1 LDKNQLF
8 IYSIFSEEYSYT
20 FTRFPLKNSEVL
32 VKWENPIKK
41 YGRQGNNWK
50 ATQFSRICS
59 KHFLKTDF
67 TNDANR
73 WLKFN
78 VISSVLNGSQT
89 AATRHPEQDLTV
101 QVPPLSS
108 EVTVFLTDE
117 STLPL
122 PFPASQHHSVQVPPL
137 SSKVTVFQTDES
149 TALLPF
155 PANQHHSVQVPP
167 LSSEVTTLHSTASLP
182 FQSPPVSSEVSLDE
196 STISSD
202 EQNLTSTHVNFL
214 IPPHKKTRSNDHL
227 EGLDK
232 TKKEILKKDKKIKLL
247 QQKLRRKNSTIQS
260 MKHISCKLKNKS
272 LINKSLEE
280 ELHKKI
286 DGVKL
291 AVLKNVLNNSKGSSR
306 SRRYSSSIN

>member
-1 LDKNQLF
+1 M
-8 IYSIFSEEYSYT
+8 
-20 FTRFPLKNSEVL
+20 PLKNMV
-32 VKWENPIKK
+32 VKETTGKLPSSVEF
-41 YGRQGNNWK
+41 
-50 ATQFSRICS
+50 A

-67 TNDANR
+67 TNDANC
-73 WLKFN
+73 
-78 VISSVLNGSQT
+78 QY
-89 AATRHPEQDLTV
+89 
-101 QVPPLSS
+101 
-108 EVTVFLTDE
+108 
-117 STLPL
+117 
-122 PFPASQHHSVQVPPL
+122 HSVQVPPL

-167 LSSEVTTLHSTASLP
+167 LSSEVTIFQTDESTALLPFPENQHHSVQVPLLSSEVTTLHSTASLP

-202 EQNLTSTHVNFL
+202 EQNLTSTHVNVL
-214 IPPHKKTRSNDHL
+214 IPPHKKTRSNDHG

-247 QQKLRRKNSTIQS
+247 QQKLRRRNSTIQS
-260 MKHISCKLKNKS
+260 MKHIICKLKNKS

-280 ELHKKI
+280 ELHKKF

-306 SRRYSSSIN
+306 SRRYSSSIKEFALTLNFYSRARKHIHMYGQSFHSLIHL